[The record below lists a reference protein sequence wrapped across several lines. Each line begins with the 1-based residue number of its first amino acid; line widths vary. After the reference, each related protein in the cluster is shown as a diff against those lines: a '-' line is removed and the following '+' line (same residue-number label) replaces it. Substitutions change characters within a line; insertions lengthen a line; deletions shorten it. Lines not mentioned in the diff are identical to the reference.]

1 MDYNKY
7 IGLPYKDNGRDEN
20 GVDCWGLARLFYA
33 NELNIDLPSYDNLYT
48 TTYDP
53 AVTEAINIHKD
64 NWEQTK
70 TGKPGDLCL
79 FNIYGEPA
87 HVGVYVG
94 SRKFLHAR
102 EGKDSVVE
110 SLDAG
115 QWTKRFQGFYRYS
128 ENAAIQVSGAPH
140 PLRTSVAYD
149 WTVEGT
155 TVTDFVNFVNEK
167 YKVSKYLASKFL
179 VLVDGIVVP
188 QDKWDS
194 TVLVRGQTV
203 AYKTVPEGRSTLRL
217 VLIMAVFA
225 ASGYYAPGIGE
236 SLAGAGA
243 SKAAIAGYTAAVGMA
258 MNMAGMA
265 LVNAIAPV
273 RQSNQSDPGSANQLS
288 MFSGSSNQANR
299 FGAIPVVLGKMRVT
313 GLHGATPYIDTLTD
327 TSLINMIIVWGFGP
341 LQVSDI
347 CVGANPIKS
356 YYENN
361 FAQNIPAPV
370 TLSGRAGES
379 ETLFNQIYSSDVEQA
394 AISPLELTNNSQD
407 GNPWR
412 YAALTSPANE
422 LAIALSFPE
431 GMRQLVISGND
442 SGKVNEAYATVEIQV
457 RRYTNNPDIDGQAWG
472 SASPYFNG
480 QYGTSIQQD
489 APAYTEVLTA
499 PYYETYD
506 TESSSTIRINLY
518 RWSVFCLTPGGGI
531 VKLEG
536 AATDNPSANP
546 STDLL
551 TMYKSGAYSSLT
563 GTDDD
568 PTTYTAMPIIPGSY
582 VPIYAI
588 CMRAGVV
595 VDQINYLQGYQG
607 YTGLG
612 LTLTPNEVITTTNED
627 TYTNTISTTVTIN
640 PGNLYQ
646 QYTTQPDQTESEP
659 VFDSLQLIAGNVIKP
674 SSYKNWTGLLKD
686 NGVWTTQVLGNN
698 DPFTAEKTG
707 VVFKYSGYYHV
718 EAACDDEG
726 GVYVDNRPVVL
737 ISKPGWKSTVSNL
750 VYIEAGT
757 YPVRVTGKNSQ
768 GGMAAIAC
776 KITYQANGGLNNLPT
791 PDTVLAFGT
800 TGFYNKRKDAFNFV
814 YRVKNLPTAK
824 YQIRVRRANSD
835 ETEPA
840 DDLRNYHK
848 VALHSLT
855 GFNVGQAPIKALPN
869 NTYLARTAI
878 RLQSTNKANGNIDG
892 INAIVET
899 VCDNWNKTTSKWE
912 PGKTSSN
919 PASLFLYVLTHPAN
933 AYRVEY
939 ADRYSKINM
948 VALQEW
954 HEFCDLKNLR
964 YNAIITSTQSVLDT
978 LRDIAAAGLAS
989 PNFVDGKWTVV
1000 VDRAREYVTQHF
1012 TPHNSWGFEAVKML
1026 PRLPDAFRVSFA
1038 NEDKAYQADE
1048 TIVYN
1053 YGKTSTTAKVFEE
1066 LSMPG
1071 VTSLSQAQFM
1081 AKWHL
1086 AQLKLRPERYTLNVD
1101 FEYLVCNRGDLVRVT
1116 HDIPLWG
1123 LSSGRIIS
1131 ITGNTLKLSESVKL
1145 EAGKSYQ
1152 IRVRYNTPTATTGS
1166 QNSTVKSFT
1175 VSTTGTYDTI
1185 TVGSISVNDKIELD
1199 NLYMLGEVSKES
1211 QELVVLSI
1219 EPTGNTSA
1227 RITLTDYSPEIYS
1240 TNFDSF
1246 ATYNPNISLNNS
1258 SVVKTTITKSPII
1271 DNIVSDSAIS
1281 ERITTGSFQNVTIVS
1296 FASVSGLTSEA
1307 QKIQLEV
1314 VLGDTEFSN
1323 ESPTNVY
1330 TVSKESGSVTI
1341 NGLKTMTIYKFR
1353 ARYTNGTAENV
1364 GPWSD
1369 IFYHTVIGK
1378 TVSGSVAPVLSL
1390 DLDRTFIVAKPNVTL
1405 QTDDFLTYEYR
1416 LYKNTGSDDFWE
1428 LDTTTYNI
1436 KIIRDTGNA
1445 RFDLKDQP
1453 APRLSTAGVTYR
1465 VACRALDKQGNY
1477 STESTLGTI
1486 VVKTIT

>member
-7 IGLPYKDNGRDEN
+7 IGLPYKDNGRTES

-33 NELNIDLPSYDNLYT
+33 NELNIQLPSYDNLYT

-53 AVTEAINIHKD
+53 AVTEAINLHKGS
-64 NWEQTK
+64 WELTK

-102 EGKDSVVE
+102 EGKDSVIE

-128 ENAAIQVSGAPH
+128 ESAAVQVTGAPH
-140 PLRTSVAYD
+140 PLRTTVAYD

-155 TVTDFVNFVNEK
+155 TVTDFVNFVNDK
-167 YKVSKYLASKFL
+167 YKVSKYLANKFL
-179 VLVDGIVVP
+179 VIVDGIVVP

-194 TVLVRGQTV
+194 TVLLRGQTV

-225 ASGYYAPGIGE
+225 ASGYYAPGVGE

-243 SKAAIAGYTAAVGMA
+243 SKAAIAGYTAAAGMA

-273 RQSNQSDPGSANQLS
+273 RQSNQDDPGSANQLN

-347 CVGANPIKS
+347 CVGANPIKN
-356 YYENN
+356 YYDNN
-361 FAQNIPAPV
+361 FAQNIPAPI
-370 TLSGRAGES
+370 TLAGRAGEN

-394 AISPLELTNNSQD
+394 SISPVELTNNAQD

-412 YAALTSPANE
+412 YAALTSAANE
-422 LAIALSFPE
+422 LAIAFSFPE
-431 GMRQLVISGND
+431 GMRQLVISGDD
-442 SGKVNEAYATVEIQV
+442 SGKVNDANATVEIQV
-457 RRYTNNPDIDGQAWG
+457 RKYTNNPDLDGETWG
-472 SASPYFNG
+472 ATLPYFNG
-480 QYGTSIQQD
+480 QYGTSVQAD
-489 APAYTEVLTA
+489 APAYTETLTA
-499 PYYETYD
+499 PYLETYD
-506 TESSSTIRINLY
+506 AEQGTTRTSLF
-518 RWSVFCLTPGGGI
+518 RWSVFCLTPGGGL

-536 AATDNPSANP
+536 AATESQDAEPSNA
-546 STDLL
+546 LIE
-551 TMYKSGAYSSLT
+551 MFKSSAYSSLT
-563 GTDDD
+563 GTDND
-568 PTTYTAMPIIPGSY
+568 PATYTRMPIIPASY
-582 VPIYAI
+582 VPLYAI
-588 CMRAGVV
+588 CMQNGSVISQV
-595 VDQINYLQGYQG
+595 NYLQDYQG

-612 LTLTPNEVITTTNED
+612 LTLTPNVVTTTDNENV
-627 TYTNTISTTVTIN
+627 YTTTVSTTVTIN

-646 QYTTQPDQTESEP
+646 QYSVQPDQTVSEP
-659 VFDSLQLIAGNVIKP
+659 VFDSLQFVGGNVIRP
-674 SSYKNWTGLLKD
+674 INYKNWTGLLKS
-686 NGVWTTQVLGNN
+686 NGVWTTQSLGQN
-698 DPFTAEKTG
+698 DPFTVEKTG

-726 GVYVDNRPVVL
+726 GIYVDNRPVVL

-757 YPVRVTGKNSQ
+757 YPVRATGKNS
-768 GGMAAIAC
+768 GGGNAAIAC

-800 TGFYNKRKDAFNFV
+800 PGFYNKRKDAFNFV

-824 YQIRVRRANSD
+824 YQVRVRRANSD

-840 DDLRNYHK
+840 EDLRNYHK
-848 VALHSLT
+848 VAFHSLT
-855 GFNVGQAPIKALPN
+855 GFNVGQPPIRALPN
-869 NTYLARTAI
+869 NTYLAKTAI

-899 VCDNWNKTTSKWE
+899 ICDNWNKTAAKWE

-954 HEFCDLKNLR
+954 HEFCELKNLK
-964 YNAIITSTQSVLDT
+964 YNSIITSTQSVLDT

-1000 VDRAREYVTQHF
+1000 VDRPREYVTQHF

-1026 PRLPDAFRVSFA
+1026 PRLPDAFRVSFS

-1053 YGKTSTTAKVFEE
+1053 YGKTSANAKIFEE
-1066 LSMPG
+1066 LSVPG
-1071 VTSLSQAQFM
+1071 VTNRSQAEFM

-1086 AQLKLRPERYTLNVD
+1086 AQLKLRPERYTLNAD
-1101 FEYLVCNRGDLVRVT
+1101 FEYLVCNRGDLVRVS

-1123 LSSGRIIS
+1123 LSSGRIVS
-1131 ITGNTLKLSESVKL
+1131 INGAELKLSESVYL
-1145 EAGKSYQ
+1145 EASKSYQ
-1152 IRVRYNTPTATTGS
+1152 IRIRYNTPTTTTNTE
-1166 QNSTVKSFT
+1166 NSTLKSFT
-1175 VSTTGTYDTI
+1175 VSATGTYDTI
-1185 TVGSISVNDKIELD
+1185 NVGSIVTADKIQVD
-1199 NLYMLGEVSKES
+1199 NLYMLGEVNKES
-1211 QELVVLSI
+1211 QELIVLSI

-1227 RITLTDYSPEIYS
+1227 RIVLTDYSPEIY
-1240 TNFDSF
+1240 TENFSSF
-1246 ATYNPNISLNNS
+1246 ATYTPNISLANS
-1258 SVVKTTITKSPII
+1258 SVVKNTITKAPVI

-1281 ERITTGSFQNVTIVS
+1281 EQITTGTFQNVTIVS
-1296 FASVSGLTSEA
+1296 FASVLGLTSEA

-1314 VLGDTEFSN
+1314 VAGDAEFSN
-1323 ESPTNVY
+1323 ESPSSLY
-1330 TVSKESGSVTI
+1330 TVTKESGSVSVS
-1341 NGLKTMTIYKFR
+1341 GLKTLTIYKFR
-1353 ARYTNGTAENV
+1353 ARYTNGTGENV

-1369 IFYHTVIGK
+1369 IYYHTVEGK
-1378 TVSGSVAPVLSL
+1378 TVNGSLAPEITL
-1390 DLDRTFIVAKPNVTL
+1390 DLDHTFIVAKPAVIT
-1405 QTDDFLTYEYR
+1405 QTDDFSTYEYR
-1416 LYKNTGSDDFWE
+1416 LYKDTGSEDFWE
-1428 LDTTTYNI
+1428 LDTDTNNI

-1445 RFDLKDQP
+1445 RFDLRDQP
-1453 APRLSTAGVTYR
+1453 APRISAAGVTYR